1 MTAWLHVLSGRRR
14 GDRGRAEPPRRRP
27 VQPLSP
33 PAPPEHAAWLSALG
47 GKLSQPPQVAPTLA
61 PPPPAFPAPTQ
72 AAAAPATPVEPPPAP
87 PAPAQAAVPP
97 AAPSA
102 AAAPDEPGAAPRRG
116 SPEEPAPDVA
126 GSAAA
131 APSAVSAAL
140 SAGAAPPPVAA
151 ALPGLRKGLAWLRG
165 WRAAAGR
172 ASAPPVAEPGEA
184 PAAAGL
190 ARAFEQLCA
199 ELGRPFSAAEI
210 RAAAPPAAGGMTLPN
225 LMLAAE
231 RLGFKAAEVK
241 PDAQVLSTVPR
252 PFVLVGRQPGEGW
265 LVRERV
271 GDHLVLQDLAAGT
284 SAAVQVDTAADLALR
299 VVLLKPDAQGAKDQR
314 WRRSIMQ
321 RLRPVLWELAIASV
335 VINLLALATPLFLMT
350 VYNTVAGTSSRI
362 SVDPSPSPNCLRCMP
377 ARAGADEASSRPVPL
392 QLP

>member
-1 MTAWLHVLSGRRR
+1 V
-14 GDRGRAEPPRRRP
+14 
-27 VQPLSP
+27 
-33 PAPPEHAAWLSALG
+33 
-47 GKLSQPPQVAPTLA
+47 
-61 PPPPAFPAPTQ
+61 
-72 AAAAPATPVEPPPAP
+72 AAAALA
-87 PAPAQAAVPP
+87 
-97 AAPSA
+97 
-102 AAAPDEPGAAPRRG
+102 
-116 SPEEPAPDVA
+116 
-126 GSAAA
+126 
-131 APSAVSAAL
+131 
-140 SAGAAPPPVAA
+140 
-151 ALPGLRKGLAWLRG
+151 GLRTGLAWLQA

-172 ASAPPVAEPGEA
+172 ASAPRVAAPSPEA

-199 ELGRPFSAAEI
+199 EFGRPFSAAEI

-271 GDHLVLQDLAAGT
+271 GDHLVLHDLATGT
-284 SAAVQVDTAADLALR
+284 SAAVQVDTAADLALC

-321 RLRPVLWELAIASV
+321 RLRPVLWELATASV
-335 VINLLALATPLFLMT
+335 VINLLALATTLFLMT
-350 VYNTVAGTSSRI
+350 VYNTVTGISAG
-362 SVDPSPSPNCLRCMP
+362 VPL
-377 ARAGADEASSRPVPL
+377 RPVISPKTL
-392 QLP
+392 